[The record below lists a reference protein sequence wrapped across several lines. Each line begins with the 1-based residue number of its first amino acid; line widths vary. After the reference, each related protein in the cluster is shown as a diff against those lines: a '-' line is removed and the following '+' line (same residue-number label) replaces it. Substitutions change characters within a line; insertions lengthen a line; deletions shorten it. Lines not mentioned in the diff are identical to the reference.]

1 MAKSRIYPPASRTAQ
16 WWETKYS
23 RGTFTGIDKLL
34 LHTTETSGWPAY
46 GGGASAPTL
55 TYNPWVRQWRQHNYL
70 NTSARALQ
78 DPSSTAV
85 RENRDNV
92 VQVEIIAY
100 CDPKLY
106 AKYGHGVNA
115 LPATFYED
123 MGAFLA
129 FLNKEWGTPIVR
141 APEWDTFPPSN
152 SIRMS
157 SAKYDAF
164 RGVLGH
170 QHASG
175 NSHGDPGLTNAQA
188 DRILA
193 VAKRLTKTTTTDVPG
208 DDMPLTDTDKAWLRA
223 NMDDSESDYAV
234 RFWVLPS
241 GTGTALINTV
251 KQIALTVARIED
263 DTDGLAAIQAKVDEV
278 DASLDAMKADAIA
291 KRQALEALSA
301 DNATGA

>member
-1 MAKSRIYPPASRTAQ
+1 MAKSRIYPPANRTAQ
-16 WWETKYS
+16 WFEDKYD

-78 DPSSTAV
+78 DPSSTPV

-175 NSHGDPGLTNAQA
+175 NTHGDPGFTNAQV

-193 VAKRLTKTTTTDVPG
+193 VAKRLTTPTDVSG
-208 DDMPLTDTDKAWLRA
+208 DDMPLTAADITAIRA
-223 NMDDSESDYAV
+223 AVQAELNEFRATFRADVQAEEEEYAV
-234 RFWVLPS
+234 RFWVLET
-241 GTGTALINTV
+241 GTGKNQVIDVLADHTARL
-251 KQIALTVARIED
+251 QRIED
-263 DTDGLAAIQAKVDEV
+263 DTD
-278 DASLDAMKADAIA
+278 
-291 KRQALEALSA
+291 ALQNTLGRA
-301 DNATGA
+301 NP